1 MRPMA
6 RDART
11 PKTTI
16 SLILGLFQLCAAGRR
31 QRRFERFAP
40 YPGSQNISVSRRRRW
55 LVAGNTTVPTYDLP
69 QSRGVAGL
77 VCNREI

>member
-1 MRPMA
+1 MSREPGFALGHSGGRSGRPAA

-16 SLILGLFQLCAAGRR
+16 SLILGRSELCAAGRR

-40 YPGSQNISVSRRRRW
+40 NPGSQNISVSRRRR
-55 LVAGNTTVPTYDLP
+55 
-69 QSRGVAGL
+69 
-77 VCNREI
+77 